1 MNLSVVL
8 SVVLLTQVGSRG
20 LSDNALLQSLITSR
34 NQELVVMQNHL
45 KNHSGKAASLRAR
58 IKKLE
63 DWECE
68 EICKSLP
75 YLHISSMKWG
85 DMGFVDPRSEFV
97 VQEVLGSNNYLVVI
111 QYQGICSPARTPAMA
126 LALSRLKTDYGN
138 PFRIKMMGGY
148 AVGSKVSISG
158 LYFVDCNGSTF
169 SLKSID
175 PLYLESLLKRY
186 KNSNEFRQNQYK
198 IWADSKG
205 RAVVAR
211 FRGVVGDKVQLED
224 EQGVGVVI
232 PLKRLSNEDQKT
244 AKKLSREK

>member
-34 NQELVVMQNHL
+34 NQELVVLHEGL
-45 KNHSGKAASLRAR
+45 SVDHAGKKTSLRAR

-63 DWECE
+63 AWEWE
-68 EICKSLP
+68 EICRSMP
-75 YLHISSMKWG
+75 GIRIFSMKHG
-85 DMGFVDPRSEFV
+85 DIGFVDPRSEFV
-97 VQEVLGSNNYLVVI
+97 VRDVLGDNNYLVVM
-111 QYQGICSPARTPAMA
+111 YFQGIGSPTQMLWARPGY
-126 LALSRLKTDYGN
+126 SS
-138 PFRIKMMGGY
+138 PFRIKMMGSY

-198 IWADSKG
+198 IWTDSRG

-224 EQGVGVVI
+224 EQGAGVVI
-232 PLKRLSNEDQKT
+232 PLKRLSTEDQKT